1 MDGMGVE
8 NHRVTSRSSRTI
20 YEKIR
25 GNKRK
30 SQGLADKVNAFNLTF
45 LKFMP
50 NPEDILALS
59 LQDSSKRTKR
69 QYQWKGRPYLIGLKH
84 AIVLLCD
91 HPTLQDELTAH
102 LQELYIAYVHCPPAN
117 SEMEFFMAQ
126 GRKGRKRNSIGWF
139 GYDENGK
146 LLNMNESDPASK
158 GPVKLGEFRK
168 KNFDKSGWNQ
178 EWGKLRVDEDWAW
191 GMMGEQAIG
200 EETVKEVIRMVS
212 GVEGVN
218 GRILFYPKPYC
229 LV

>member
-69 QYQWKGRPYLIGLKH
+69 QYRWKGRPYLIGLKH

-102 LQELYIAYVHCPPAN
+102 LQELY
-117 SEMEFFMAQ
+117 
-126 GRKGRKRNSIGWF
+126 
-139 GYDENGK
+139 
-146 LLNMNESDPASK
+146 
-158 GPVKLGEFRK
+158 
-168 KNFDKSGWNQ
+168 
-178 EWGKLRVDEDWAW
+178 
-191 GMMGEQAIG
+191 
-200 EETVKEVIRMVS
+200 
-212 GVEGVN
+212 
-218 GRILFYPKPYC
+218 
-229 LV
+229 